1 MKKRIGWG
9 PLLLAAL
16 LATGCG
22 AGGQPASSGGGEGGS
37 TLVVAAYGG
46 SYEKAMK
53 ESIIPQFEQKYKA
66 KVTYVT
72 GSSMDTLAKLQAQKD
87 KPQIDV
93 AFMDDGPQAQAK
105 SFGLLAPL
113 DPNQVPAL
121 SDVYDVAKDSD
132 NVGVAIGLDAT
143 GLAYN
148 TKVFAEEGWAAPA
161 SWNDLARPEFAGKLV
176 LPSIANTYGVHLLVM
191 LAKANGGSE
200 SNIEPGFAKLKE
212 MAANAVTFDKTA
224 DVSNYFMQG
233 ETVTS
238 AWGTGRVFTL
248 QSKNFPID
256 FVYPKEGAVALM
268 PTANLVKNAPHP
280 ELAQAFINFMLSV
293 EAQEA
298 LSKSTFS
305 GPVNKQVKLPE
316 DVAAKVVYGEETVGK
331 LVRMDWKTINENRAA
346 WTERANKEIEIAH

>member
-1 MKKRIGWG
+1 MKKRLGLG

-22 AGGQPASSGGGEGGS
+22 AGGQPASSGGKEESS

-46 SYEKAMK
+46 SHEKAMK
-53 ESIIPQFEQKYKA
+53 ESIIPLFEQKYKA

-93 AFMDDGPQAQAK
+93 AFMDDGPQAMAK

-113 DPNQVPAL
+113 DPAKVPHL
-121 SDVYDVAKDSD
+121 SEVYDIAKDSD
-132 NVGVAIGLDAT
+132 NIGVATGLDAT
-143 GLAYN
+143 GLSYN
-148 TKVFAEEGWAAPA
+148 TKVFKEEGWTAPS
-161 SWNDLARPEFAGKLV
+161 SWNDISNTEFKDKLV

-212 MAANAVTFDKTA
+212 IAQYAVTFDKTA

-233 ETVTS
+233 ETVIS
-238 AWGTGRVFTL
+238 AWGVGRTFTL

-280 ELAQAFINFMLSV
+280 ELAQAFIDFMLSE

-298 LSKSTFS
+298 QSKATFT

-316 DVAAKVVYGEETVGK
+316 DVAAKVVYGEETVNK
-331 LVRMDWKTINENRAA
+331 LVRMDWKTVNENRAA